1 MNIKRLLLGSAAT
14 LIAVS
19 GAHAAD
25 VVVAE
30 PEPVEYVRVCD
41 AYGEGYFYIPGT
53 ETCMRISGYVRAD
66 IKGGDNVGARKRGDI
81 DRDTY
86 AWRTRATLR
95 FHTASETELGTLR
108 TFVELRSQWD
118 NGHDSN
124 GGQLRFA
131 FIELGGIRVGL
142 DESIFNHWTGYYGNV
157 INDDIVNPM
166 AYTRTNVISYT
177 FNAGNGFSG
186 GIRVGLDESIFN
198 HWTGYYGNVI
208 NDDIVNP
215 MAYTRTN
222 VISYTFNAGNGFSY
236 TRTNVISYTFNA
248 GNGFSAILG
257 VEQGNDDADDY
268 GYKYANNYVNNPD
281 GKGHKLSGKIDD
293 YTPNVVGGLKFV
305 QGWGGVSVVGAYDAY
320 YEEWAAK
327 ARLDLNVTDQWSVWV
342 IVGGL
347 KFVQGWGGV
356 SVVGAYDAY
365 YEEWAAKARLDLNVT
380 DQWSV
385 WVMGGYKSADD
396 TYREDP
402 SYGVRHYTN
411 SFGILGTKTGVYRQV
426 NSIYGDW
433 GGDWAV
439 WGGTT
444 FKFNDWAVWGGT
456 TFKFNKKASFNAQ
469 VAYDD
474 TDTFAASIN
483 VKYELVPGLVIT
495 PELTYIS
502 WDNDYSIRNEI
513 RNEKIVDSMKGQ
525 DAFQGMVRIQRSF

>member
-1 MNIKRLLLGSAAT
+1 MNIKSLLLGSAAA

-19 GAHAAD
+19 GARAAD

-66 IKGGDNVGARKRGDI
+66 IKGGDNVYARKRGQI

-118 NGHDSN
+118 EGAEWDGKGDSAS
-124 GGQLRFA
+124 GQLRFA

-142 DESIFNHWTGYYGNV
+142 DESIFNHWTGYFGNV
-157 INDDIVNPM
+157 INDDILNPL
-166 AYTRTNVISYT
+166 AYS
-177 FNAGNGFSG
+177 
-186 GIRVGLDESIFN
+186 
-198 HWTGYYGNVI
+198 
-208 NDDIVNP
+208 
-215 MAYTRTN
+215 
-222 VISYTFNAGNGFSY
+222 
-236 TRTNVISYTFNA
+236 RTNVISYTFNA

-257 VEQGNDDADDY
+257 VEQGNDDIDSTNEGDV
-268 GYKYANNYVNNPD
+268 GYKYYRDINGVIQ
-281 GKGHKLSGKIDD
+281 HKEHDLSSKIDD
-293 YTPNVVGGLKFV
+293 YTPNVVGGLK
-305 QGWGGVSVVGAYDAY
+305 Y
-320 YEEWAAK
+320 
-327 ARLDLNVTDQWSVWV
+327 
-342 IVGGL
+342 
-347 KFVQGWGGV
+347 VQGWGGV

-444 FKFNDWAVWGGT
+444 FKFN
-456 TFKFNKKASFNAQ
+456 KKASFNAQ
-469 VAYDD
+469 VAYNDL
-474 TDTFAASIN
+474 DTFAASVN

-502 WDNDYSIRNEI
+502 WDNDYSIRNAANTD
-513 RNEKIVDSMKGQ
+513 RRVDSLKGQ

>member
-1 MNIKRLLLGSAAT
+1 MNIKSLLLGSAAA

-19 GAHAAD
+19 GARAAD

-66 IKGGDNVGARKRGDI
+66 IKGGDNVYARKRGDI

-108 TFVELRSQWD
+108 TFIELRSQWD
-118 NGHDSN
+118 EGAEWDHKGDSAS
-124 GGQLRFA
+124 GQLRFA

-142 DESIFNHWTGYYGNV
+142 DESIFNHWTGYFGNV
-157 INDDIVNPM
+157 INDDVMNPM
-166 AYTRTNVISYT
+166 A
-177 FNAGNGFSG
+177 
-186 GIRVGLDESIFN
+186 
-198 HWTGYYGNVI
+198 
-208 NDDIVNP
+208 
-215 MAYTRTN
+215 
-222 VISYTFNAGNGFSY
+222 Y

-257 VEQGNDDADDY
+257 VEQGNDDIDGNNEDGGF
-268 GYKYANNYVNNPD
+268 GYSFYRDIND
-281 GKGHKLSGKIDD
+281 TIQGKEHKLSGKIDD
-293 YTPNVVGGLKFV
+293 YTPNVVGGLK
-305 QGWGGVSVVGAYDAY
+305 Y
-320 YEEWAAK
+320 
-327 ARLDLNVTDQWSVWV
+327 
-342 IVGGL
+342 
-347 KFVQGWGGV
+347 VQGWGGV

-396 TYREDP
+396 TYREDDT
-402 SYGVRHYTN
+402 YGVRRYTN
-411 SFGILGTKTGVYRQV
+411 SAGALGIKTGVYRQV

-444 FKFNDWAVWGGT
+444 FKFN
-456 TFKFNKKASFNAQ
+456 KKTSFNAQ

-474 TDTFAASIN
+474 TDTFAASVN

-495 PELTYIS
+495 PELTYVS
-502 WDNDYSIRNEI
+502 WENDYSFRNAA
-513 RNEKIVDSMKGQ
+513 NTEKVVDSMKGQ
-525 DAFQGMVRIQRSF
+525 DAFQGMIRIQRSF

>member
-1 MNIKRLLLGSAAT
+1 MNIKSLLLGSAAA

-19 GAHAAD
+19 GARAAD

-66 IKGGDNVGARKRGDI
+66 IAGGDNVYARKRGDI

-118 NGHDSN
+118 EGAEWDHKGDSAS
-124 GGQLRFA
+124 GQLRFA

-142 DESIFNHWTGYYGNV
+142 DESIFSHWTGYYGNV
-157 INDDIVNPM
+157 INDDILTPM
-166 AYTRTNVISYT
+166 A
-177 FNAGNGFSG
+177 
-186 GIRVGLDESIFN
+186 
-198 HWTGYYGNVI
+198 
-208 NDDIVNP
+208 
-215 MAYTRTN
+215 
-222 VISYTFNAGNGFSY
+222 Y

-257 VEQGNDDADDY
+257 VEQGNDDIDNNNEDGGF
-268 GYKYANNYVNNPD
+268 GYTYYRDINDTIK
-281 GKGHKLSGKIDD
+281 GKEHKLSGKIDD
-293 YTPNVVGGLKFV
+293 YTPNVVGGLK
-305 QGWGGVSVVGAYDAY
+305 Y
-320 YEEWAAK
+320 
-327 ARLDLNVTDQWSVWV
+327 
-342 IVGGL
+342 
-347 KFVQGWGGV
+347 VQGWGGV

-396 TYREDP
+396 TYREDDT
-402 SYGVRHYTN
+402 YGVRRYTN
-411 SFGILGTKTGVYRQV
+411 SAGALGFKNGVYRQV

-444 FKFNDWAVWGGT
+444 FKFN
-456 TFKFNKKASFNAQ
+456 KKTSFNAQ

-474 TDTFAASIN
+474 TDTFAASVN

-502 WDNDYSIRNEI
+502 WENDYSIRNAA
-513 RNEKIVDSMKGQ
+513 NTEKLVDSMKGQ
-525 DAFQGMVRIQRSF
+525 DAFQGMLRIQRSF

>member
-1 MNIKRLLLGSAAT
+1 MNIKSLLLGSAAA

-19 GAHAAD
+19 GARAAD

-66 IKGGDNVGARKRGDI
+66 IAGGDNVYARKRGEI

-118 NGHDSN
+118 RGAEYDGKDADSAS
-124 GGQLRFA
+124 GQLRFA

-142 DESIFNHWTGYYGNV
+142 DESIFNHWTGYFGNV
-157 INDDIVNPM
+157 INDDVLTPM
-166 AYTRTNVISYT
+166 A
-177 FNAGNGFSG
+177 
-186 GIRVGLDESIFN
+186 
-198 HWTGYYGNVI
+198 
-208 NDDIVNP
+208 
-215 MAYTRTN
+215 
-222 VISYTFNAGNGFSY
+222 Y

-257 VEQGNDDADDY
+257 LEQGNDDADDY
-268 GYKYANNYVNNPD
+268 GYRYHNDYTDIANV
-281 GKGHKLSGKIDD
+281 KRHKLSGQIDD
-293 YTPNVVGGLKFV
+293 YTPNV
-305 QGWGGVSVVGAYDAY
+305 
-320 YEEWAAK
+320 
-327 ARLDLNVTDQWSVWV
+327 
-342 IVGGL
+342 VGGL

-396 TYREDP
+396 YYNEDKTYGYE
-402 SYGVRHYTN
+402 SN
-411 SFGILGTKTGVYRQV
+411 SSARTRNGLTKIGVYRQV

-444 FKFNDWAVWGGT
+444 FKFN
-456 TFKFNKKASFNAQ
+456 KKTSFNAQ

-474 TDTFAASIN
+474 TDTFAASVN

-495 PELTYIS
+495 PELSYIS
-502 WDNDYSIRNEI
+502 WENDYSARNEI
-513 RNEKIVDSMKGQ
+513 RNEKIVDSLKGQ
-525 DAFQGMVRIQRSF
+525 DAFQGMLRIQRSF

>member
-1 MNIKRLLLGSAAT
+1 MNIKSLLLGSAAA

-19 GAHAAD
+19 GARAAD

-66 IKGGDNVGARKRGDI
+66 IKGGDNVGARKRGEV

-108 TFVELRSQWD
+108 TFIELRSQWD
-118 NGHDSN
+118 QGAEWDHKGDSA

-177 FNAGNGFSG
+177 FNAGNGFS
-186 GIRVGLDESIFN
+186 
-198 HWTGYYGNVI
+198 
-208 NDDIVNP
+208 
-215 MAYTRTN
+215 
-222 VISYTFNAGNGFSY
+222 
-236 TRTNVISYTFNA
+236 
-248 GNGFSAILG
+248 AILG
-257 VEQGNDDADDY
+257 VEQGNDDLNNARDENGHDFGY
-268 GYKYANNYVNNPD
+268 GYKYFRDEN
-281 GKGHKLSGKIDD
+281 GSIETKKHKLSGKIDD

-342 IVGGL
+342 
-347 KFVQGWGGV
+347 
-356 SVVGAYDAY
+356 
-365 YEEWAAKARLDLNVT
+365 
-380 DQWSV
+380 
-385 WVMGGYKSADD
+385 MGGYKSADD
-396 TYREDP
+396 TYMEDDT
-402 SYGVRHYTN
+402 YGPHGKSSSRIKDGVTKY
-411 SFGILGTKTGVYRQV
+411 GIYRQI

-433 GGDWAV
+433 GGDWS
-439 WGGTT
+439 
-444 FKFNDWAVWGGT
+444 VWGGT
-456 TFKFNKKASFNAQ
+456 TFKFNKKTSFNAQ
-469 VAYDD
+469 VSYDD
-474 TDTFAASIN
+474 TDTFAASVN

-495 PELTYIS
+495 PELTYVS
-502 WDNDYSIRNEI
+502 WDNDYSKRNDANTI
-513 RNEKIVDSMKGQ
+513 KYVDSLKGQ

>member
-1 MNIKRLLLGSAAT
+1 MNIKSLLLGSAAA

-19 GAHAAD
+19 GARAAD

-66 IKGGDNVGARKRGDI
+66 IAGGDNVYARKRGDI

-118 NGHDSN
+118 EGAEYDHKGDSAS
-124 GGQLRFA
+124 GQLRFA

-142 DESIFNHWTGYYGNV
+142 DESIFSHWTGYYGNV
-157 INDDIVNPM
+157 INDDILTPM
-166 AYTRTNVISYT
+166 A
-177 FNAGNGFSG
+177 
-186 GIRVGLDESIFN
+186 
-198 HWTGYYGNVI
+198 
-208 NDDIVNP
+208 
-215 MAYTRTN
+215 
-222 VISYTFNAGNGFSY
+222 Y

-257 VEQGNDDADDY
+257 VEQGNDDIDSNNEDGGF
-268 GYKYANNYVNNPD
+268 GYTYYRDINDAIKH
-281 GKGHKLSGKIDD
+281 KEHKLSGKIDD
-293 YTPNVVGGLKFV
+293 YTPNVVGGLK
-305 QGWGGVSVVGAYDAY
+305 Y
-320 YEEWAAK
+320 
-327 ARLDLNVTDQWSVWV
+327 
-342 IVGGL
+342 
-347 KFVQGWGGV
+347 VQGWGGV

-396 TYREDP
+396 TYREDDT
-402 SYGVRHYTN
+402 YGVRRYTN
-411 SFGILGTKTGVYRQV
+411 SAGALGIKTGVYRQV

-444 FKFNDWAVWGGT
+444 FKFN
-456 TFKFNKKASFNAQ
+456 KKTSFNAQ

-474 TDTFAASIN
+474 TDTFAASVN

-502 WDNDYSIRNEI
+502 WDDDYGIRSELANAKY
-513 RNEKIVDSMKGQ
+513 NSSLKSQ
-525 DAFQGMVRIQRSF
+525 DAFQGMLRIQRSF

>member
-1 MNIKRLLLGSAAT
+1 MNIKSLLLGSAAA

-19 GAHAAD
+19 GARAAD

-66 IKGGDNVGARKRGDI
+66 IKGGDNVYARKRGDV

-118 NGHDSN
+118 EGAEWDHKGDSAS
-124 GGQLRFA
+124 GQLRFA

-157 INDDIVNPM
+157 INDDILTPM
-166 AYTRTNVISYT
+166 A
-177 FNAGNGFSG
+177 
-186 GIRVGLDESIFN
+186 
-198 HWTGYYGNVI
+198 
-208 NDDIVNP
+208 
-215 MAYTRTN
+215 
-222 VISYTFNAGNGFSY
+222 Y

-257 VEQGNDDADDY
+257 LEQGNDDADDY
-268 GYKYANNYVNNPD
+268 GYRYHNDYADIANV
-281 GKGHKLSGKIDD
+281 KGHKLSGKIDD
-293 YTPNVVGGLKFV
+293 YTPNVVGGLKYV
-305 QGWGGVSVVGAYDAY
+305 QGWGG
-320 YEEWAAK
+320 
-327 ARLDLNVTDQWSVWV
+327 
-342 IVGGL
+342 I
-347 KFVQGWGGV
+347 

-385 WVMGGYKSADD
+385 WVMGGYKSNDDYYNLDD
-396 TYREDP
+396 TYGIKDVNGGRHAARIGHDGVLK
-402 SYGVRHYTN
+402 YG
-411 SFGILGTKTGVYRQV
+411 IYRQI

-444 FKFNDWAVWGGT
+444 FKFN
-456 TFKFNKKASFNAQ
+456 KKTSFNAQ

-474 TDTFAASIN
+474 TDTFAASVN

-502 WDNDYSIRNEI
+502 WDDDYGIRSELANAKY
-513 RNEKIVDSMKGQ
+513 NSSLKSQ
-525 DAFQGMVRIQRSF
+525 DAFQGMLRIQRSF

>member
-1 MNIKRLLLGSAAT
+1 MNIKSLLLGSAAA

-19 GAHAAD
+19 GARAAD

-66 IKGGDNVGARKRGDI
+66 IKGGDNVYARQRGDV

-108 TFVELRSQWD
+108 TFIELRSQWD
-118 NGHDSN
+118 EGAEWDHKEDSAS
-124 GGQLRFA
+124 GQLRFA

-157 INDDIVNPM
+157 VNDDVVNPM
-166 AYTRTNVISYT
+166 A
-177 FNAGNGFSG
+177 
-186 GIRVGLDESIFN
+186 
-198 HWTGYYGNVI
+198 
-208 NDDIVNP
+208 
-215 MAYTRTN
+215 
-222 VISYTFNAGNGFSY
+222 Y

-257 VEQGNDDADDY
+257 VEQGNDDIDSSNAPGEY
-268 GYKYANNYVNNPD
+268 GYKYYRDVN
-281 GKGHKLSGKIDD
+281 GVIQHKERDLSGKIDD

-342 IVGGL
+342 
-347 KFVQGWGGV
+347 
-356 SVVGAYDAY
+356 
-365 YEEWAAKARLDLNVT
+365 
-380 DQWSV
+380 
-385 WVMGGYKSADD
+385 MGGYKSADD
-396 TYREDP
+396 TYRVDDT
-402 SYGVRHYTN
+402 YHVRNYTN
-411 SFGILGTKTGVYRQV
+411 SLGILGTKYGVFRQV

-433 GGDWAV
+433 GGDWS
-439 WGGTT
+439 
-444 FKFNDWAVWGGT
+444 VWGGT
-456 TFKFNKKASFNAQ
+456 TFKFNKKTSFNAQ
-469 VAYDD
+469 VSYDD
-474 TDTFAASIN
+474 ADTFAASIN

-495 PELTYIS
+495 PELTYVS
-502 WDNDYSIRNEI
+502 WDNDFSIRNEA
-513 RNEKIVDSMKGQ
+513 NTVKYVDSLKSQ

>member
-1 MNIKRLLLGSAAT
+1 MTNKKNRAVTALLSTAAALLTISAAR
-14 LIAVS
+14 
-19 GAHAAD
+19 AAD

-66 IKGGDNVGARKRGDI
+66 ITGGDNVYARKRGDI

-86 AWRTRATLR
+86 AWLTRATLR

-118 NGHDSN
+118 DGHDTN

-157 INDDIVNPM
+157 INDDILSPM
-166 AYTRTNVISYT
+166 AYK
-177 FNAGNGFSG
+177 
-186 GIRVGLDESIFN
+186 
-198 HWTGYYGNVI
+198 
-208 NDDIVNP
+208 
-215 MAYTRTN
+215 
-222 VISYTFNAGNGFSY
+222 
-236 TRTNVISYTFNA
+236 RTNVISYTFNA

-268 GYKYANNYVNNPD
+268 GYKYANDYVNNPD

-342 IVGGL
+342 
-347 KFVQGWGGV
+347 
-356 SVVGAYDAY
+356 
-365 YEEWAAKARLDLNVT
+365 
-380 DQWSV
+380 
-385 WVMGGYKSADD
+385 MGGYKSADD
-396 TYREDP
+396 YYNADDTYGPYNIKDTDYSYRERN
-402 SYGVRHYTN
+402 GLRK
-411 SFGILGTKTGVYRQV
+411 FGVYRQV

-433 GGDWAV
+433 GG
-439 WGGTT
+439 
-444 FKFNDWAVWGGT
+444 DWAVWGGT

>member
-1 MNIKRLLLGSAAT
+1 MNIKSLLLGSAAA

-19 GAHAAD
+19 GARAAD

-66 IKGGDNVGARKRGDI
+66 IAGGDNVYARKRGDI

-118 NGHDSN
+118 EGAEYDHKGDSAS
-124 GGQLRFA
+124 GQLRFA

-142 DESIFNHWTGYYGNV
+142 DESIFSHWTGYYGNV
-157 INDDIVNPM
+157 INDDILTPM
-166 AYTRTNVISYT
+166 A
-177 FNAGNGFSG
+177 
-186 GIRVGLDESIFN
+186 
-198 HWTGYYGNVI
+198 
-208 NDDIVNP
+208 
-215 MAYTRTN
+215 
-222 VISYTFNAGNGFSY
+222 Y

-257 VEQGNDDADDY
+257 VEQGNDDIDNNNEDGGF
-268 GYKYANNYVNNPD
+268 GYTYYRDINDTIK
-281 GKGHKLSGKIDD
+281 GKEHKLSGKIDD
-293 YTPNVVGGLKFV
+293 YTPNVVGGLK
-305 QGWGGVSVVGAYDAY
+305 Y
-320 YEEWAAK
+320 
-327 ARLDLNVTDQWSVWV
+327 
-342 IVGGL
+342 
-347 KFVQGWGGV
+347 VQGWGGV

-396 TYREDP
+396 TYREDDT
-402 SYGVRHYTN
+402 YGVRRYTN
-411 SFGILGTKTGVYRQV
+411 SAGALGFKNGVYRQV

-444 FKFNDWAVWGGT
+444 FKFN
-456 TFKFNKKASFNAQ
+456 KKTSFNAQ

-474 TDTFAASIN
+474 TDTFAASVN

-502 WDNDYSIRNEI
+502 WENDYSIRNAA
-513 RNEKIVDSMKGQ
+513 NTEKLVDSMKGQ
-525 DAFQGMVRIQRSF
+525 DAFQGMLRIQRSF

>member
-1 MNIKRLLLGSAAT
+1 MNIKSLLLGSAAA

-19 GAHAAD
+19 GARAAD

-66 IKGGDNVGARKRGDI
+66 IAGGDNVYARKRGDI

-118 NGHDSN
+118 EGAEYDHKGDSAS
-124 GGQLRFA
+124 GQLRFA

-142 DESIFNHWTGYYGNV
+142 DESIFNHWTGYFGNV
-157 INDDIVNPM
+157 INDDVLNPM
-166 AYTRTNVISYT
+166 AYS
-177 FNAGNGFSG
+177 
-186 GIRVGLDESIFN
+186 
-198 HWTGYYGNVI
+198 
-208 NDDIVNP
+208 
-215 MAYTRTN
+215 
-222 VISYTFNAGNGFSY
+222 
-236 TRTNVISYTFNA
+236 RTNVISYTFNA

-257 VEQGNDDADDY
+257 VEQGNSDADGY
-268 GYKYANNYVNNPD
+268 GYRYHNDYADIADV
-281 GKGHKLSGKIDD
+281 KGHKLSSKIDD

-342 IVGGL
+342 
-347 KFVQGWGGV
+347 
-356 SVVGAYDAY
+356 
-365 YEEWAAKARLDLNVT
+365 
-380 DQWSV
+380 
-385 WVMGGYKSADD
+385 MGGYKSADD
-396 TYREDP
+396 YYDRDETYVSR
-402 SYGVRHYTN
+402 
-411 SFGILGTKTGVYRQV
+411 TKNGLTKIGVYRQV

-444 FKFNDWAVWGGT
+444 FKFN
-456 TFKFNKKASFNAQ
+456 KKTSFNAQ

-474 TDTFAASIN
+474 TDTFAASVN

-495 PELTYIS
+495 PELSYIS
-502 WDNDYSIRNEI
+502 WENDYSARNAA
-513 RNEKIVDSMKGQ
+513 NTEKVVDSLKGQ
-525 DAFQGMVRIQRSF
+525 DAFQGMLRIQRSF

>member
-1 MNIKRLLLGSAAT
+1 MNIKSLLLGSAAA

-19 GAHAAD
+19 GARAAD

-66 IKGGDNVGARKRGDI
+66 IAGGDNVYARKRGDI

-118 NGHDSN
+118 DGHDTN

-142 DESIFNHWTGYYGNV
+142 DESIFNHWTGYFGNV
-157 INDDIVNPM
+157 INDDVLSPM
-166 AYTRTNVISYT
+166 A
-177 FNAGNGFSG
+177 
-186 GIRVGLDESIFN
+186 
-198 HWTGYYGNVI
+198 
-208 NDDIVNP
+208 
-215 MAYTRTN
+215 
-222 VISYTFNAGNGFSY
+222 Y

-257 VEQGNDDADDY
+257 LEQGNDDADDY
-268 GYKYANNYVNNPD
+268 GYRYHNDYTDIADV
-281 GKGHKLSGKIDD
+281 KGHKLSGKIDD

-342 IVGGL
+342 
-347 KFVQGWGGV
+347 
-356 SVVGAYDAY
+356 
-365 YEEWAAKARLDLNVT
+365 
-380 DQWSV
+380 
-385 WVMGGYKSADD
+385 MGGYKSADD
-396 TYREDP
+396 YYDRDETYVPR
-402 SYGVRHYTN
+402 
-411 SFGILGTKTGVYRQV
+411 TKNGLTKIGVYRQV

-444 FKFNDWAVWGGT
+444 FKFN
-456 TFKFNKKASFNAQ
+456 KKTSFNAQ

-474 TDTFAASIN
+474 TDTFAASVN

-495 PELTYIS
+495 PELSYIS
-502 WDNDYSIRNEI
+502 WENDYSARNAA
-513 RNEKIVDSMKGQ
+513 NTEKVVNSLKGQ
-525 DAFQGMVRIQRSF
+525 DAFQGMLRIQRSF

>member
-1 MNIKRLLLGSAAT
+1 MNIKSLLLGSAAA

-19 GAHAAD
+19 GARAAD

-66 IKGGDNVGARKRGDI
+66 IKGGDNPSARKRGDI

-108 TFVELRSQWD
+108 TFIELRSQWD
-118 NGHDSN
+118 RGAEYDKKDADSAS
-124 GGQLRFA
+124 GQLRFA

-157 INDDIVNPM
+157 VNDDIVNPM
-166 AYTRTNVISYT
+166 A
-177 FNAGNGFSG
+177 
-186 GIRVGLDESIFN
+186 
-198 HWTGYYGNVI
+198 
-208 NDDIVNP
+208 
-215 MAYTRTN
+215 
-222 VISYTFNAGNGFSY
+222 Y

-268 GYKYANNYVNNPD
+268 GYRGHFVGDDPD
-281 GKGHKLSGKIDD
+281 FTGKKLSGKIDD

-342 IVGGL
+342 
-347 KFVQGWGGV
+347 
-356 SVVGAYDAY
+356 
-365 YEEWAAKARLDLNVT
+365 
-380 DQWSV
+380 
-385 WVMGGYKSADD
+385 MGGYKSADD
-396 TYREDP
+396 RYMADDTYSNNYDRVNGG
-402 SYGVRHYTN
+402 YYRLYN
-411 SFGILGTKTGVYRQV
+411 NNLGHKIGVYRQI

-444 FKFNDWAVWGGT
+444 FKFN
-456 TFKFNKKASFNAQ
+456 KKASFNAQ
-469 VAYDD
+469 VSYDD
-474 TDTFAASIN
+474 ADTFAASIN

-495 PELTYIS
+495 PELTYVS
-502 WDNDYSIRNEI
+502 WDNDYSVRNESNTVKYI
-513 RNEKIVDSMKGQ
+513 DSLKGQ
-525 DAFQGMVRIQRSF
+525 NAFQGMVRIQRSF

>member
-1 MNIKRLLLGSAAT
+1 MNIKSLLLGSAAA

-19 GAHAAD
+19 GARAAD

-66 IKGGDNVGARKRGDI
+66 IKGGDNVYARKRGDV

-118 NGHDSN
+118 EGAECDHKGDSAS
-124 GGQLRFA
+124 GQLRFA

-157 INDDIVNPM
+157 INDDILTPM
-166 AYTRTNVISYT
+166 A
-177 FNAGNGFSG
+177 
-186 GIRVGLDESIFN
+186 
-198 HWTGYYGNVI
+198 
-208 NDDIVNP
+208 
-215 MAYTRTN
+215 
-222 VISYTFNAGNGFSY
+222 Y

-257 VEQGNDDADDY
+257 LEQGNDDADDY
-268 GYKYANNYVNNPD
+268 GYRYHNDYADIANV
-281 GKGHKLSGKIDD
+281 KGHKLSGKIDD
-293 YTPNVVGGLKFV
+293 YTPNVVGGLKYV
-305 QGWGGVSVVGAYDAY
+305 QGWGG
-320 YEEWAAK
+320 
-327 ARLDLNVTDQWSVWV
+327 
-342 IVGGL
+342 I
-347 KFVQGWGGV
+347 

-396 TYREDP
+396 YYDRDETYVSR
-402 SYGVRHYTN
+402 
-411 SFGILGTKTGVYRQV
+411 TKNGLTKIGVYRQV

-444 FKFNDWAVWGGT
+444 FKFN
-456 TFKFNKKASFNAQ
+456 KKTSFNAQ

-474 TDTFAASIN
+474 TDTFAASVN

-502 WDNDYSIRNEI
+502 WENDYSARNAA
-513 RNEKIVDSMKGQ
+513 NTEKVVNSLKGQ
-525 DAFQGMVRIQRSF
+525 DAFQGMLRIQRSF

>member
-1 MNIKRLLLGSAAT
+1 MNIKSLLLGSAAA
-14 LIAVS
+14 LVAVS
-19 GAHAAD
+19 GARAAD

-41 AYGEGYFYIPGT
+41 AYGAGYFYIPGT

-66 IKGGDNVGARKRGDI
+66 IKGGDNPYARTRGGI

-118 NGHDSN
+118 DGHDST

-131 FIELGGIRVGL
+131 FIELGGLRIGL
-142 DESIFNHWTGYYGNV
+142 DESIFNHWTGYFGNV
-157 INDDIVNPM
+157 LHDDVANPM

-177 FNAGNGFSG
+177 FNA
-186 GIRVGLDESIFN
+186 D
-198 HWTGYYGNVI
+198 
-208 NDDIVNP
+208 
-215 MAYTRTN
+215 
-222 VISYTFNAGNGFSY
+222 
-236 TRTNVISYTFNA
+236 
-248 GNGFSAILG
+248 NGFSAIIG

-268 GYKYANNYVNNPD
+268 GYRGHFSGDTLYYK
-281 GKGHKLSGKIDD
+281 GKELSGKIDD

-305 QGWGGVSVVGAYDAY
+305 QGWGGVSVVAAYDAY

-327 ARLDLNVTDQWSVWV
+327 ARLDLN
-342 IVGGL
+342 I
-347 KFVQGWGGV
+347 
-356 SVVGAYDAY
+356 
-365 YEEWAAKARLDLNVT
+365 T

-396 TYREDP
+396 RYDYDK
-402 SYGVRHYTN
+402 SYSGNIDTI
-411 SFGILGTKTGVYRQV
+411 FGGRYKLYNNGLGHKIGMYRQI

-433 GGDWAV
+433 GGDWIV

-444 FKFNDWAVWGGT
+444 FKFN
-456 TFKFNKKASFNAQ
+456 NKTSFNAQ
-469 VAYDD
+469 VSYDD
-474 TDTFAASIN
+474 SDMFAASIN
-483 VKYELVPGLVIT
+483 VKYELVPGLTIT
-495 PELTYIS
+495 PELTYVS
-502 WDNDYSIRNEI
+502 WDNDYSIRNES
-513 RNEKIVDSMKGQ
+513 NTVKFVDSLKGQ

>member
-1 MNIKRLLLGSAAT
+1 MNIKSLLLGSAAA

-19 GAHAAD
+19 GARAAD

-66 IKGGDNVGARKRGDI
+66 IKGGDNPSARKRGDI

-108 TFVELRSQWD
+108 TFIELRSQWD
-118 NGHDSN
+118 RGAEYDKKDADSAS
-124 GGQLRFA
+124 GQLRFA

-157 INDDIVNPM
+157 VNDDIVNPM
-166 AYTRTNVISYT
+166 A
-177 FNAGNGFSG
+177 
-186 GIRVGLDESIFN
+186 
-198 HWTGYYGNVI
+198 
-208 NDDIVNP
+208 
-215 MAYTRTN
+215 
-222 VISYTFNAGNGFSY
+222 Y

-268 GYKYANNYVNNPD
+268 GYRGHFVGDVPD
-281 GKGHKLSGKIDD
+281 FTGKKLSGKIDD

-342 IVGGL
+342 
-347 KFVQGWGGV
+347 
-356 SVVGAYDAY
+356 
-365 YEEWAAKARLDLNVT
+365 
-380 DQWSV
+380 
-385 WVMGGYKSADD
+385 MGGYKSADD
-396 TYREDP
+396 RYMADDTYSDNYDRVNGG
-402 SYGVRHYTN
+402 YYRLYN
-411 SFGILGTKTGVYRQV
+411 NNLGHKIGVYRQI

-433 GGDWAV
+433 GGDWA
-439 WGGTT
+439 
-444 FKFNDWAVWGGT
+444 AWGGT
-456 TFKFNKKASFNAQ
+456 TFKFNKKTSFNAQ
-469 VAYDD
+469 VSYDD
-474 TDTFAASIN
+474 ADTFAASIN

-495 PELTYIS
+495 PELTYVS
-502 WDNDYSIRNEI
+502 WDNDYSIRNESNTVKYI
-513 RNEKIVDSMKGQ
+513 DSLKGQ
-525 DAFQGMVRIQRSF
+525 NAFQGMVRIQRSF

>member
-1 MNIKRLLLGSAAT
+1 MNIKSLLLGSAAA

-19 GAHAAD
+19 GARAAD

-53 ETCMRISGYVRAD
+53 ETCMRISGYVRSD
-66 IKGGDNVGARKRGDI
+66 IAGGDDVYARKRGDV

-86 AWRTRATLR
+86 AWDTRATLR

-108 TFVELRSQWD
+108 TFVELRSQWGD
-118 NGHDSN
+118 GHDKSD
-124 GGQLRFA
+124 GQLRFA

-142 DESIFNHWTGYYGNV
+142 DESIFSHWTGYYGNV
-157 INDDIVNPM
+157 INDDILTPM
-166 AYTRTNVISYT
+166 A
-177 FNAGNGFSG
+177 
-186 GIRVGLDESIFN
+186 
-198 HWTGYYGNVI
+198 
-208 NDDIVNP
+208 
-215 MAYTRTN
+215 
-222 VISYTFNAGNGFSY
+222 Y

-257 VEQGNDDADDY
+257 VEQGNNDIDDNNAEDENGHSY
-268 GYKYANNYVNNPD
+268 GYGNKYFRNANGDLDYKSHD
-281 GKGHKLSGKIDD
+281 LSGKIDD
-293 YTPNVVGGLKFV
+293 YTPNVIGGLK
-305 QGWGGVSVVGAYDAY
+305 Y
-320 YEEWAAK
+320 
-327 ARLDLNVTDQWSVWV
+327 
-342 IVGGL
+342 
-347 KFVQGWGGV
+347 VQGWGGV

-396 TYREDP
+396 RYMADD
-402 SYGVRHYTN
+402 SYGNTFVRDRDGARYGAKINH
-411 SFGILGTKTGVYRQV
+411 GLTKIGVYRQV

-444 FKFNDWAVWGGT
+444 FKFN
-456 TFKFNKKASFNAQ
+456 KKTSFNAQ

-474 TDTFAASIN
+474 TDTFAASVN
-483 VKYELVPGLVIT
+483 VKYELVPGLVVT

-502 WDNDYSIRNEI
+502 WENDYSIRNEI
-513 RNEKIVDSMKGQ
+513 KNQKIVDSMKGQ
-525 DAFQGMVRIQRSF
+525 DAFQGMLRIQRSF

>member
-1 MNIKRLLLGSAAT
+1 MNIKSLLLGSAAT

-118 NGHDSN
+118 RGAEYDKKDADSAS
-124 GGQLRFA
+124 GQLRFA

-157 INDDIVNPM
+157 INDDVVNPM
-166 AYTRTNVISYT
+166 A
-177 FNAGNGFSG
+177 
-186 GIRVGLDESIFN
+186 
-198 HWTGYYGNVI
+198 
-208 NDDIVNP
+208 
-215 MAYTRTN
+215 
-222 VISYTFNAGNGFSY
+222 Y

-268 GYKYANNYVNNPD
+268 GYRGHFVGDTPD
-281 GKGHKLSGKIDD
+281 FTGKKLSGKIDD
-293 YTPNVVGGLKFV
+293 YTPNVVGGLKYV

-327 ARLDLNVTDQWSVWV
+327 ARLDLNVTDRWS
-342 IVGGL
+342 L
-347 KFVQGWGGV
+347 
-356 SVVGAYDAY
+356 
-365 YEEWAAKARLDLNVT
+365 
-380 DQWSV
+380 

-396 TYREDP
+396 RYNVDDTYSKNWDDVNGGYYRL
-402 SYGVRHYTN
+402 YN
-411 SFGILGTKTGVYRQV
+411 NNLGHKIGVYRQI

-444 FKFNDWAVWGGT
+444 FKFN
-456 TFKFNKKASFNAQ
+456 NKTSFNAQ
-469 VAYDD
+469 VSYDD
-474 TDTFAASIN
+474 SDTFAASIN
-483 VKYELVPGLVIT
+483 VKYELVAGLVIT
-495 PELTYIS
+495 PELTYVS
-502 WDNDYSIRNEI
+502 WDNDFSARNASNTVKYI
-513 RNEKIVDSMKGQ
+513 DSLKGQ

>member
-1 MNIKRLLLGSAAT
+1 MNIKSLLLGSAAA

-19 GAHAAD
+19 GARAAD

-66 IKGGDNVGARKRGDI
+66 IKGGDNVGARKRGDV

-108 TFVELRSQWD
+108 TFIELRSQWD
-118 NGHDSN
+118 QGAEWDHKGDSA

-177 FNAGNGFSG
+177 FNAGNGFS
-186 GIRVGLDESIFN
+186 
-198 HWTGYYGNVI
+198 
-208 NDDIVNP
+208 
-215 MAYTRTN
+215 
-222 VISYTFNAGNGFSY
+222 
-236 TRTNVISYTFNA
+236 
-248 GNGFSAILG
+248 AILG
-257 VEQGNDDADDY
+257 VEQGNDDIDKANENDY
-268 GYKYANNYVNNPD
+268 RL
-281 GKGHKLSGKIDD
+281 GHKYYRNEAGGVSAKDYDLSGKIDD
-293 YTPNVVGGLKFV
+293 YTPNVVGGLK
-305 QGWGGVSVVGAYDAY
+305 Y
-320 YEEWAAK
+320 
-327 ARLDLNVTDQWSVWV
+327 
-342 IVGGL
+342 
-347 KFVQGWGGV
+347 VQGWGGV

-396 TYREDP
+396 TYLEDDT
-402 SYGVRHYTN
+402 YGLHGKSSSRTKDGVTKY
-411 SFGILGTKTGVYRQV
+411 GIYRQV

-433 GGDWAV
+433 GGDWS
-439 WGGTT
+439 
-444 FKFNDWAVWGGT
+444 VWGGT
-456 TFKFNKKASFNAQ
+456 TFKFNKKTSFNAQ
-469 VAYDD
+469 VSYDD

-495 PELTYIS
+495 PELTYVS
-502 WDNDYSIRNEI
+502 WDNDYSKRNDANTI
-513 RNEKIVDSMKGQ
+513 KYVDSLKGQ

>member
-1 MNIKRLLLGSAAT
+1 MNIKSLLLGSAAA

-19 GAHAAD
+19 GARAAD

-53 ETCMRISGYVRAD
+53 ETCMRISGYVRGD
-66 IKGGDNVGARKRGDI
+66 IKGGDDVYARRRGDI

-118 NGHDSN
+118 DGHDTN

-142 DESIFNHWTGYYGNV
+142 DESIFSHWTGYYGNV
-157 INDDIVNPM
+157 INDDILSPM
-166 AYTRTNVISYT
+166 A
-177 FNAGNGFSG
+177 
-186 GIRVGLDESIFN
+186 
-198 HWTGYYGNVI
+198 
-208 NDDIVNP
+208 
-215 MAYTRTN
+215 
-222 VISYTFNAGNGFSY
+222 Y

-257 VEQGNDDADDY
+257 VEQGNDDIDDNNAHDGLGHSY
-268 GYKYANNYVNNPD
+268 GYGNKYYRDANGEIV
-281 GKGHKLSGKIDD
+281 GKPHELSGKIDD

-342 IVGGL
+342 
-347 KFVQGWGGV
+347 
-356 SVVGAYDAY
+356 
-365 YEEWAAKARLDLNVT
+365 
-380 DQWSV
+380 
-385 WVMGGYKSADD
+385 MGGYKSADD
-396 TYREDP
+396 TYMEDDT
-402 SYGVRHYTN
+402 YRTRRYTN
-411 SFGILGTKTGVYRQV
+411 SAGALGFKNGVYRQV

-444 FKFNDWAVWGGT
+444 FKFN
-456 TFKFNKKASFNAQ
+456 KKTSFNAQ

-474 TDTFAASIN
+474 TDTFAASVN

-502 WDNDYSIRNEI
+502 WDNDYSIRNAA
-513 RNEKIVDSMKGQ
+513 NTEKLVDSMKGQ
-525 DAFQGMVRIQRSF
+525 DAFQGMLRIQRSF

>member
-1 MNIKRLLLGSAAT
+1 MNIKSLLLGSAAA

-19 GAHAAD
+19 GARAAD

-66 IKGGDNVGARKRGDI
+66 IAGGDNVYARKRGDI

-118 NGHDSN
+118 EGAEWDHKGDSAS
-124 GGQLRFA
+124 GQLRFA

-142 DESIFNHWTGYYGNV
+142 DESIFNHWTGYFGNV
-157 INDDIVNPM
+157 INDDVMNPM
-166 AYTRTNVISYT
+166 A
-177 FNAGNGFSG
+177 
-186 GIRVGLDESIFN
+186 
-198 HWTGYYGNVI
+198 
-208 NDDIVNP
+208 
-215 MAYTRTN
+215 
-222 VISYTFNAGNGFSY
+222 Y

-257 VEQGNDDADDY
+257 VEQGNDDIDDNNEDGGF
-268 GYKYANNYVNNPD
+268 GYTYYRDVND
-281 GKGHKLSGKIDD
+281 TIKGKEHKLSGKIDD
-293 YTPNVVGGLKFV
+293 YTPNVVGGLK
-305 QGWGGVSVVGAYDAY
+305 Y
-320 YEEWAAK
+320 
-327 ARLDLNVTDQWSVWV
+327 
-342 IVGGL
+342 
-347 KFVQGWGGV
+347 VQGWGGV

-396 TYREDP
+396 TYREDDT
-402 SYGVRHYTN
+402 YGVRRYTN
-411 SFGILGTKTGVYRQV
+411 SAGALGIKTGVYRQV

-444 FKFNDWAVWGGT
+444 FKFN
-456 TFKFNKKASFNAQ
+456 KKTSFNAQ

-474 TDTFAASIN
+474 TDTFAASVN

-495 PELTYIS
+495 PELTYVS
-502 WDNDYSIRNEI
+502 WDNDYSFHNAA
-513 RNEKIVDSMKGQ
+513 NTEKRVDSLKGQ
-525 DAFQGMVRIQRSF
+525 DAFQGMIRIQRSF

>member
-1 MNIKRLLLGSAAT
+1 MNIKSLLLGSAAA

-19 GAHAAD
+19 GARAAD

-66 IKGGDNVGARKRGDI
+66 IAGGDNVYARKRGEI

-118 NGHDSN
+118 EGAEYDHKGDSAS
-124 GGQLRFA
+124 GQLRFA

-142 DESIFNHWTGYYGNV
+142 DESIFSHWTGYYGNV
-157 INDDIVNPM
+157 INDDILTPM
-166 AYTRTNVISYT
+166 A
-177 FNAGNGFSG
+177 
-186 GIRVGLDESIFN
+186 
-198 HWTGYYGNVI
+198 
-208 NDDIVNP
+208 
-215 MAYTRTN
+215 
-222 VISYTFNAGNGFSY
+222 Y

-257 VEQGNDDADDY
+257 VEQGNDDIDSNNEDGGF
-268 GYKYANNYVNNPD
+268 GYTYYRDINDTIK
-281 GKGHKLSGKIDD
+281 GKEHKLSGKIDD
-293 YTPNVVGGLKFV
+293 YTPNVVGGLK
-305 QGWGGVSVVGAYDAY
+305 Y
-320 YEEWAAK
+320 
-327 ARLDLNVTDQWSVWV
+327 
-342 IVGGL
+342 
-347 KFVQGWGGV
+347 VQGWGGV

-396 TYREDP
+396 TYREDDT
-402 SYGVRHYTN
+402 YRTRRYTN
-411 SFGILGTKTGVYRQV
+411 SAGALGFKNGVYRQV

-444 FKFNDWAVWGGT
+444 FKFN
-456 TFKFNKKASFNAQ
+456 KKTSFNAQ

-502 WDNDYSIRNEI
+502 WDNDYSIRNAA
-513 RNEKIVDSMKGQ
+513 NTEKLVDSMKGQ
-525 DAFQGMVRIQRSF
+525 DAFQGMLRIQRSF

>member
-1 MNIKRLLLGSAAT
+1 MNIKSLLLGSAAA

-19 GAHAAD
+19 GARAAD

-66 IKGGDNVGARKRGDI
+66 IKGGDNPGARKRGDI

-108 TFVELRSQWD
+108 TFIELRSQWD
-118 NGHDSN
+118 EGAEWDHKGDTA

-157 INDDIVNPM
+157 VNDDIVNPM
-166 AYTRTNVISYT
+166 A
-177 FNAGNGFSG
+177 
-186 GIRVGLDESIFN
+186 
-198 HWTGYYGNVI
+198 
-208 NDDIVNP
+208 
-215 MAYTRTN
+215 
-222 VISYTFNAGNGFSY
+222 Y

-268 GYKYANNYVNNPD
+268 GYKYDSDYVYLPD

-342 IVGGL
+342 
-347 KFVQGWGGV
+347 
-356 SVVGAYDAY
+356 
-365 YEEWAAKARLDLNVT
+365 
-380 DQWSV
+380 
-385 WVMGGYKSADD
+385 MGGYKSADD
-396 TYREDP
+396 YYNADDTYGPYKIEHTDYSYREKN
-402 SYGVRHYTN
+402 GLRK
-411 SFGILGTKTGVYRQV
+411 FGVYRQV

-433 GGDWAV
+433 GGDWS
-439 WGGTT
+439 
-444 FKFNDWAVWGGT
+444 VWGGT
-456 TFKFNKKASFNAQ
+456 TFKFNKKTSFNAQ
-469 VAYDD
+469 VSYDD

-495 PELTYIS
+495 PELTYVS
-502 WDNDYSIRNEI
+502 WDNDYSVRNEI

>member
-1 MNIKRLLLGSAAT
+1 MNIKSLLLGSAAA

-19 GAHAAD
+19 GARAAD

-53 ETCMRISGYVRAD
+53 ETCMRISGYVRAE
-66 IKGGDNVGARKRGDI
+66 IKGGDNVYARKRGDI

-118 NGHDSN
+118 EGAEYDHKGDSAS
-124 GGQLRFA
+124 GQLRFA

-142 DESIFNHWTGYYGNV
+142 DESIFNHWTGYFGNV
-157 INDDIVNPM
+157 INDDVMNPM
-166 AYTRTNVISYT
+166 A
-177 FNAGNGFSG
+177 
-186 GIRVGLDESIFN
+186 
-198 HWTGYYGNVI
+198 
-208 NDDIVNP
+208 
-215 MAYTRTN
+215 
-222 VISYTFNAGNGFSY
+222 Y

-257 VEQGNDDADDY
+257 VEQGNDDIDGNNEDGGV
-268 GYKYANNYVNNPD
+268 GYTYYRDIND
-281 GKGHKLSGKIDD
+281 TIQGKEHKLSGKIDD
-293 YTPNVVGGLKFV
+293 YTPNVVGGLK
-305 QGWGGVSVVGAYDAY
+305 Y
-320 YEEWAAK
+320 
-327 ARLDLNVTDQWSVWV
+327 
-342 IVGGL
+342 
-347 KFVQGWGGV
+347 VQGWGGV

-396 TYREDP
+396 TYREDDT
-402 SYGVRHYTN
+402 YGVRRYTN
-411 SFGILGTKTGVYRQV
+411 SAGALGIKTGVYRQV

-444 FKFNDWAVWGGT
+444 FKFN
-456 TFKFNKKASFNAQ
+456 KKTSFNAQ

-474 TDTFAASIN
+474 TDTFAASVN

-495 PELTYIS
+495 PELTYVS
-502 WDNDYSIRNEI
+502 WDNDYSFHNAA
-513 RNEKIVDSMKGQ
+513 NTEKRVDSLKGQ
-525 DAFQGMVRIQRSF
+525 DAFQGMIRIQRSF

>member
-1 MNIKRLLLGSAAT
+1 MNIKSLLLGSAAA

-19 GAHAAD
+19 GARAAD

-66 IKGGDNVGARKRGDI
+66 IKGGDNVYARKRGDI

-118 NGHDSN
+118 DGHDTN

-142 DESIFNHWTGYYGNV
+142 DESIFNHWTGYFGNV
-157 INDDIVNPM
+157 INDDVLSPM
-166 AYTRTNVISYT
+166 A
-177 FNAGNGFSG
+177 
-186 GIRVGLDESIFN
+186 
-198 HWTGYYGNVI
+198 
-208 NDDIVNP
+208 
-215 MAYTRTN
+215 
-222 VISYTFNAGNGFSY
+222 Y

-268 GYKYANNYVNNPD
+268 GYRYHNDYTDVRD
-281 GKGHKLSGKIDD
+281 VREHKLSGKIDD

-342 IVGGL
+342 
-347 KFVQGWGGV
+347 
-356 SVVGAYDAY
+356 
-365 YEEWAAKARLDLNVT
+365 
-380 DQWSV
+380 
-385 WVMGGYKSADD
+385 MGGYKSADD
-396 TYREDP
+396 YYNGDDTYGTVLKDKDGIHDTDY
-402 SYGVRHYTN
+402 SYRDRVGLRK
-411 SFGILGTKTGVYRQV
+411 IGVYRQV

-444 FKFNDWAVWGGT
+444 FKFN
-456 TFKFNKKASFNAQ
+456 KKTSFNAQ

-474 TDTFAASIN
+474 TDTFAASVN

-513 RNEKIVDSMKGQ
+513 KNEKIVDSLKGQ